1 VGYRV
6 GMIAQDIMYYY
17 TQAITRA
24 VNLAVFLTAAFVAFF
39 RLLAYHRGALELDA
53 FDWPLGIVF
62 ACVMIE
68 IGFRAAEHYWQP
80 SERRG
85 FPVERKDK

>member
-1 VGYRV
+1 
-6 GMIAQDIMYYY
+6 MYYY
-17 TQAITRA
+17 TQAIVRG
-24 VNLAVFLTAAFVAFF
+24 VNLAVFLAAACVAAF

-62 ACVMIE
+62 ACVFIE
-68 IGFRAAEHYWQP
+68 IGFRVAEQYWQP
-80 SERRG
+80 SERQG